1 MLLCWSLV
9 LQLCA
14 FFPHLLQRRGSSIAL
29 RNISTTSLQHFFAT
43 FCCFLFSSSPHVP
56 ETIAIFF
63 IAYLFVTF
71 LRSCLC
77 ICWGLQCSFSLEHRI
92 THSVFV
98 FPKFFSC
105 TRILL
110 SMHVLS
116 LLLFCVSSE
125 DQDDLHYS
133 SRFIF
138 NSLKE
143 SGL

>member
-1 MLLCWSLV
+1 LLLSFFV
-9 LQLCA
+9 FSACA
-14 FFPHLLQRRGSSIAL
+14 RDYSDFLH
-29 RNISTTSLQHFFAT
+29 RN
-43 FCCFLFSSSPHVP
+43 
-56 ETIAIFF
+56 IFF

-71 LRSCLC
+71 LCSCLC
-77 ICWGLQCSFSLEHRI
+77 ICWGLQCSSSLEHQI

-98 FPKFFSC
+98 CFFFFSPKLFSC

-133 SRFIF
+133 SRFISTPSKKVGF
-138 NSLKE
+138 R
-143 SGL
+143 